1 MLFDFVLFMNP
12 AGSGRRSAGPGPL
25 QCGLL
30 RGPEPLRR
38 VSTASM
44 HVLTAQRL
52 RELEKSANL
61 CRQGIIR
68 ALVSAGSG
76 HSAGSLDMADVFTA
90 LYGHVMRHDPA
101 HPEWPDRDRL
111 LLSCGHI
118 APVRYSAMA
127 YAGYF
132 PVEELLTLRKFGTRL
147 QGHPERV
154 RLPAVETTSGPLGEG
169 LAQGTGMALAAKLDG
184 KGWRVYVV
192 TSDAE
197 HQCGLH
203 WEAVLT
209 AAKFKLNNLLS
220 IVDRNFIQIDGSTE
234 DVMPLEPLAGKY
246 SAFNWNVLEC
256 NGNDI
261 ADFVQATERAQRCAD
276 RPSVIIAHTVPGKG
290 VSYMEGDYTWHGK
303 PPNRDQAGEALREL
317 QEAYDRI
324 PAHG

>member
-1 MLFDFVLFMNP
+1 MQ
-12 AGSGRRSAGPGPL
+12 PL
-25 QCGLL
+25 S
-30 RGPEPLRR
+30 E
-38 VSTASM
+38 
-44 HVLTAQRL
+44 QRL
-52 RELEKSANL
+52 TELKEQANL

-68 ALVSAGSG
+68 SLLAAGSG
-76 HSAGSLDMADVFTA
+76 HSAGSLDMADIFTA
-90 LYGHVMRHDPA
+90 LYQHVLRHDPKN
-101 HPEWPDRDRL
+101 PEWPQRDRL

-154 RLPAVETTSGPLGEG
+154 RLPALETTSGPLGEG
-169 LAQGTGMALAAKLDG
+169 LAQGTGMALGAKMNG
-184 KGWRVYVV
+184 ESWRVYVI

-209 AAKFKLNNLLS
+209 AGKFELNNLVS

-234 DVMPLEPLAGKY
+234 DVMPLEPLADKY
-246 SAFNWNVLEC
+246 RAFNWNVLEC

-261 ADFVQATERAQRCAD
+261 AQFVDAAEKAQQSTNK
-276 RPSVIIAHTVPGKG
+276 PTVIIAHTTPGQG

-303 PPNRDQAGEALREL
+303 PPNKEQADEALREL
-317 QEAYDRI
+317 EAARERI
-324 PAHG
+324 LAHG